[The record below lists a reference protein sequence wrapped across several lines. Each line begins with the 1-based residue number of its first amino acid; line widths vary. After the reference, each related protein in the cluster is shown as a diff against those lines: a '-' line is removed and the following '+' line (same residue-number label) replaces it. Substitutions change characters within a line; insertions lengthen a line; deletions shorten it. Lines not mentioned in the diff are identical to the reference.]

1 MDYSFRYQNRIPTNS
16 DKGRI
21 KINPQG
27 LLIKLFRLAHR
38 IAPNKTPLIKSFLY
52 WVDKHCKRKPFGA
65 ELSSDYNMNIYHITF
80 SDYIE
85 IGDISTLRQRL
96 LTIAGQY
103 PLGFLCRDAAKRI
116 NDFFD
121 FSENSYNTA
130 SWGNLFSISTEKIK
144 KMDLIDYISFNCL
157 KGRNSHIFITYTVKP
172 SQLCR
177 NLFTKT
183 LMSAQDE
190 DEIYLLFNNLYD
202 IFKRKSLIKSFG
214 LKRLYNNYLCVQL
227 FNEIN
232 WQFKDFLQ
240 KTVRDGILNK
250 D

>member
-65 ELSSDYNMNIYHITF
+65 ELSSDYHITF

-96 LTIAGQY
+96 LTIAG
-103 PLGFLCRDAAKRI
+103 
-116 NDFFD
+116 
-121 FSENSYNTA
+121 
-130 SWGNLFSISTEKIK
+130 
-144 KMDLIDYISFNCL
+144 
-157 KGRNSHIFITYTVKP
+157 
-172 SQLCR
+172 
-177 NLFTKT
+177 
-183 LMSAQDE
+183 
-190 DEIYLLFNNLYD
+190 
-202 IFKRKSLIKSFG
+202 
-214 LKRLYNNYLCVQL
+214 
-227 FNEIN
+227 
-232 WQFKDFLQ
+232 
-240 KTVRDGILNK
+240 
-250 D
+250 